1 MDARQRWP
9 VTGGEQDVGV
19 REAWLLGQPGLQ
31 DLLDYVEDHAISVS
45 AVSRSELVDEW
56 RAANDYYH
64 ELELREAGAADAI
77 EIRDLDRD
85 CAELADEVRADPRY
99 RRAFDKVPTRFA
111 MVELDRLV
119 VAQSHIDLDHAERLK
134 DRAGDLLS
142 AEALFRFCQP
152 LGDFEAPV
160 QIRKADGRRYLFSS
174 ASSDLR
180 FHECLL
186 LKPEELADHVAYG
199 SVTGAIGLVV
209 GFGSNFLSVIQSDSR
224 LLLHNG
230 HHRAYALRAMGIRY
244 APCIVQTATRG
255 EELSLL
261 AASKVMASPSFYLRA
276 GRPPLL
282 KDFFER
288 RLHKVLQVRKTQ
300 QVIEISIE
308 VKDYSVRT
316 LDDT

>member
-1 MDARQRWP
+1 MDAREKWP
-9 VTGGEQDVGV
+9 LARHEQGTSI

-31 DLLDYVEDHAISVS
+31 DFLDYVEDHALRISTVP
-45 AVSRSELVDEW
+45 RSELVDEW

-64 ELELREAGAADAI
+64 RLELDEAGAADAV
-77 EIRDLDRD
+77 EIRDLEPECIRL
-85 CAELADEVRADPRY
+85 AEEVRADPRY

-111 MVELDRLV
+111 LVELDRLV
-119 VAQSHIDLDHAERLK
+119 VTQSHIDLDHAERLK
-134 DRAGDLLS
+134 ARAGAPQS

-160 QIRKADGRRYLFSS
+160 RVQKAGPRRYLFSS

-186 LKPEELADHVAYG
+186 LRPEDLAEHVAYG
-199 SVTGAIGLVV
+199 SISGAISLVV
-209 GFGSNFLSVIQSDSR
+209 GFGSNFLSVVESDRR

-255 EELSLL
+255 EELGLL
-261 AASKVMASPSFYLRA
+261 ASSKIMASPSFYLRA
-276 GRPPLL
+276 ARPPLL
-282 KDFFER
+282 KDFFEP
-288 RLHKVLQVRKTQ
+288 RLRKVIQVRRTS
-300 QVIEISIE
+300 QVIELSFE

-316 LDDT
+316 LNDA

>member
-1 MDARQRWP
+1 MDARQQWP
-9 VTGGEQDVGV
+9 VTCRGQGAGV

-31 DLLDYVEDHAISVS
+31 DFLGYVEDHTVGAP

-64 ELELREAGAADAI
+64 HLELNEAGVADAV
-77 EIRDLDRD
+77 EVRDLD
-85 CAELADEVRADPRY
+85 ADYADLVEEVRADPRY
-99 RRAFDKVPTRFA
+99 RRAFDKLPTRFA

-119 VAQSHIDLDHAERLK
+119 VAQSHIDLDHAERLVA
-134 DRAGDLLS
+134 RADDLLS

-160 QIRKADGRRYLFSS
+160 EVQKAGPRRYLFTS

-186 LKPEELADHVAYG
+186 LKPQDLAEHVAFG
-199 SVTGAIGLVV
+199 SVSGAIALVV
-209 GFGSNFLSVIQSDSR
+209 GFGSNFLSVVQSDTR

-255 EELSLL
+255 EELGLL
-261 AASKVMASPSFYLRA
+261 ASSKVMASPSFYFRA
-276 GRPPLL
+276 ARPPLL
-282 KDFFER
+282 KDFFEP
-288 RLHKVLQVRKTQ
+288 RLRKVLQVRRTS
-300 QVIEISIE
+300 QVIELSFE
-308 VKDYSVRT
+308 VKDYSVRSCNEA
-316 LDDT
+316 